1 MNAPNISKKIY
12 TQLSELILKNK
23 QALLILTVVMMVKV
37 INKQ

>member
-1 MNAPNISKKIY
+1 MHLTLVRKNY